1 MAAQTATV
9 ADIHRGLHS
18 SNIVTRI
25 ATFPSLANGDTLEAT
40 FSDLAGKGM
49 ILKSVRAMT
58 IGAGAIGA
66 RTHTGPAVT
75 LTVTSYDE
83 ATGKLVLTN
92 GTGGALAGFYAVVE
106 FYAVDL
112 ATPA

>member
-1 MAAQTATV
+1 MG
-9 ADIHRGLHS
+9 RRRL
-18 SNIVTRI
+18 
-25 ATFPSLANGDTLEAT
+25 
-40 FSDLAGKGM
+40 
-49 ILKSVRAMT
+49 
-58 IGAGAIGA
+58 
-66 RTHTGPAVT
+66 
-75 LTVTSYDE
+75 